1 MQEAVAPVQSS
12 TNLETSQ
19 PSVPSATVVPSSD
32 ISQFHSKSIDF
43 KKGIWLLGLSSWGV
57 GIFSRTVLALTDGY
71 LTVVELSQV
80 LLSLLLFLSWLCF
93 KPNSSDS
100 SASCDYSILKLS
112 EYQTNFNDRQR
123 QLYLDTTQ
131 LRMAELRNQHMITQ
145 EYVFPFPYLCQI
157 YHLLNLKHLEDVHN
171 FSLSNLKVVKVSETQ
186 STTIGG
192 TMRFQTILD
201 SPINTLRIWRQS
213 LVEVEL
219 ILHTPYTI
227 ELNIPAYGDKRII
240 VIFNIVPLT
249 PEEHKLFIDIYSNLR
264 WPKPILKMLLHI
276 ASSLTVFEDFPYLR
290 KLAQR
295 NLTRLMQPNRVS
307 SHETM
312 WLFRRFSELYG
323 TGL

>member
-1 MQEAVAPVQSS
+1 MQEAVDRPQSP
-12 TNLETSQ
+12 TDL
-19 PSVPSATVVPSSD
+19 ATIDESEQSMMLVHHNE
-32 ISQFHSKSIDF
+32 ISQLNANSIDL
-43 KKGIWLLGLSSWGV
+43 KKGIWLLGISSWGV
-57 GIFSRTVLALTDGY
+57 GILSRTFLALTDSY
-71 LTVVELSQV
+71 LTAVELSQV
-80 LLSLLLFLSWLCF
+80 LLSLLIFLSWLCF
-93 KPNSSDS
+93 KPGNNQIDTRP
-100 SASCDYSILKLS
+100 DYSILKLS
-112 EYQTNFNDRQR
+112 EYQSNLKEYQNS
-123 QLYLDTTQ
+123 LYLNTTQ
-131 LRMAELRNQHMITQ
+131 ARMAELRNQHMITQ

-186 STTIGG
+186 STSIGG

-240 VIFNIVPLT
+240 VIFNVVPLT
-249 PEEHKLFIDIYSNLR
+249 KDEHKLFIDIYSNLK
-264 WPKPILKMLLHI
+264 WPKPILKMLLHL

-290 KLAQR
+290 KLANR
-295 NLTRLMQPNRVS
+295 NLTRLTQANRVS

-312 WLFRRFSELYG
+312 WLFRRFAELYG
-323 TGL
+323 SGL